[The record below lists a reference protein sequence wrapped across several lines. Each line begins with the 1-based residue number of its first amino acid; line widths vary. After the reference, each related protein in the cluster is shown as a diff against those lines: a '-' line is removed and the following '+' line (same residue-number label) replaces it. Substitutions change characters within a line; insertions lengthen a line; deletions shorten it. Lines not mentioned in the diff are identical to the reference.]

1 MKTNSKVNYKK
12 GMVAATVATLLATY
26 GVTTAGATM
35 NTEAVNDSVSIN
47 DVSVVEET
55 TVTGDVEEA
64 VVEDTVNDV
73 DTDAVDV
80 IEEVTVTEEVSSPSE
95 EVVAVAENTR
105 SREVLPGTLWDYLPL
120 GDYFY
125 NEKSI
130 AICSEIGGTTF
141 YMVEIMKDDSMEIIQ
156 TFESKT
162 TPMFD
167 VIDGVSYFV
176 VNDGS
181 GYEVLSITIDGA
193 TSKVP
198 FKNGADTPARDVTFI
213 KTVDGNLFVAS
224 LGELDY
230 NGLGITY
237 VSEYNSDL
245 KYMGSY
251 AINPTVID
259 PIHFVRDIA
268 IVDGKVVIVANGKD
282 FTFDRVTGGE
292 TEKPPVDNGQDNNG
306 GDNNNNGGD
315 NGNDGTEK
323 PPVDNGGDNNGETE
337 KPQPPIDGG
346 NGQDQGN
353 GGETEKPEPP
363 VDGGNGNDGETEKP
377 PVDNGDQD
385 NNGGQDNGDQDNNG
399 GDQDNNGGDQDNGDQ
414 DNNGGQ
420 DNNDGNQDNNGS
432 TDNNGSIDDNQNN
445 NGSQD
450 NGSQDNNQ
458 GSDNNQNNGSTDNG
472 TNPSVPVTPNNN
484 GNSSTGTT
492 NGNTTTVPTLP
503 QTGQLPVG
511 AFAGLASIFSGLG
524 LFIKNK
530 RK

>member
-26 GVTTAGATM
+26 GVTTVGATV
-35 NTEAVNDSVSIN
+35 NVNDENAVDVNAVNES
-47 DVSVVEET
+47 SVVEET
-55 TVTGDVEEA
+55 TVTEDEA
-64 VVEDTVNDV
+64 VVVDAEEASVAPIETVV
-73 DTDAVDV
+73 
-80 IEEVTVTEEVSSPSE
+80 EEVSSPSE

-120 GDYFY
+120 GDYFHD
-125 NEKSI
+125 EKNI

-176 VNDGS
+176 VNAGN
-181 GYEVLSITIDGA
+181 GYEVLSITIDGV
-193 TSKVP
+193 TSRVP
-198 FKNGADTPARDVTFI
+198 FKNGADTPARDVT
-213 KTVDGNLFVAS
+213 KSVSVDGHLFVAS

-245 KYMGSY
+245 EYMGCY

-259 PIHFVRDIA
+259 PIHFVDYVN
-268 IVDGKVVIVANGKD
+268 IVDGKVVITANGKE

-292 TEKPPVDNGQDNNG
+292 TEKPPVG
-306 GDNNNNGGD
+306 G
-315 NGNDGTEK
+315 
-323 PPVDNGGDNNGETE
+323 
-337 KPQPPIDGG
+337 
-346 NGQDQGN
+346 
-353 GGETEKPEPP
+353 
-363 VDGGNGNDGETEKP
+363 GETEKP
-377 PVDNGDQD
+377 PVDTEKPPVDTEKPPVDTEKPPVDTEKPQPPVDTEKPPVDTEKPQPPVDG
-385 NNGGQDNGDQDNNG
+385 
-399 GDQDNNGGDQDNGDQ
+399 
-414 DNNGGQ
+414 
-420 DNNDGNQDNNGS
+420 GNQDNNGS
-432 TDNNGSIDDNQNN
+432 SNEEKPNVPVKPSKPGNGSNNGTN
-445 NGSQD
+445 NGT
-450 NGSQDNNQ
+450 G
-458 GSDNNQNNGSTDNG
+458 NGSTQN
-472 TNPSVPVTPNNN
+472 
-484 GNSSTGTT
+484 
-492 NGNTTTVPTLP
+492 VPTLP

-524 LFIKNK
+524 LFIKSK

>member
-26 GVTTAGATM
+26 GVTTVGATV
-35 NTEAVNDSVSIN
+35 NVNDENAVDVNAVNES
-47 DVSVVEET
+47 SVVEET
-55 TVTGDVEEA
+55 TVTEDEA
-64 VVEDTVNDV
+64 VVVDAEEASVAPIETVV
-73 DTDAVDV
+73 
-80 IEEVTVTEEVSSPSE
+80 EEVSSPSE
-95 EVVAVAENTR
+95 EVDVVEPTAVAENTR

-120 GDYFY
+120 GDYFHD
-125 NEKSI
+125 EKNI

-176 VNDGS
+176 VNAGN
-181 GYEVLSITIDGA
+181 GYEVLSITIDGV
-193 TSKVP
+193 TSRVP
-198 FKNGADTPARDVTFI
+198 FKNGADTPARDVT
-213 KTVDGNLFVAS
+213 KSVSVDGHLFVAS

-245 KYMGSY
+245 EYMGCY

-259 PIHFVRDIA
+259 PIHFVDYVN
-268 IVDGKVVIVANGKD
+268 IVDGKVVITANGKE

-292 TEKPPVDNGQDNNG
+292 TEKPPVG
-306 GDNNNNGGD
+306 GGE
-315 NGNDGTEK
+315 TEK
-323 PPVDNGGDNNGETE
+323 PPVDTEKPPVDTEKPPVDTE
-337 KPQPPIDGG
+337 KPQPPVDTEKPPVDTEKPPVGGGETEKPPVGGGETEKPEPPVDGG
-346 NGQDQGN
+346 NGGDNGN

-363 VDGGNGNDGETEKP
+363 VDGGN
-377 PVDNGDQD
+377 
-385 NNGGQDNGDQDNNG
+385 
-399 GDQDNNGGDQDNGDQ
+399 
-414 DNNGGQ
+414 
-420 DNNDGNQDNNGS
+420 QDNNGS
-432 TDNNGSIDDNQNN
+432 SNEEKPNVPVKPSKPGNGSNNGTN
-445 NGSQD
+445 NGT
-450 NGSQDNNQ
+450 G
-458 GSDNNQNNGSTDNG
+458 NGSTQN
-472 TNPSVPVTPNNN
+472 
-484 GNSSTGTT
+484 
-492 NGNTTTVPTLP
+492 VPTLP

-524 LFIKNK
+524 LFIKSK

>member
-47 DVSVVEET
+47 DVSIVEET
-55 TVTGDVEEA
+55 TVTKDVEEA
-64 VVEDTVNDV
+64 VVEEVIDNTEEPSVTPIDV
-73 DTDAVDV
+73 V
-80 IEEVTVTEEVSSPSE
+80 EEVTEEVTSPSE
-95 EVVAVAENTR
+95 EEVVTVAENTR

-176 VNDGS
+176 VNDGN

-237 VSEYNSDL
+237 VSEYTSDL

-268 IVDGKVVIVANGKD
+268 IVDGKVLIVANGKD

-306 GDNNNNGGD
+306 GDNGNNGGD

-323 PPVDNGGDNNGETE
+323 PPVDNGGDNNGTE
-337 KPQPPIDGG
+337 NPQ
-346 NGQDQGN
+346 
-353 GGETEKPEPP
+353 PP
-363 VDGGNGNDGETEKP
+363 VDGGNGQDNNGVTEKP
-377 PVDNGDQD
+377 PVDNG
-385 NNGGQDNGDQDNNG
+385 
-399 GDQDNNGGDQDNGDQ
+399 GDQ

-420 DNNDGNQDNNGS
+420 DNNDGNQDNNNGNQDNNGGDQ
-432 TDNNGSIDDNQNN
+432 DNNGSTDDNQNN
-445 NGSQD
+445 ND
-450 NGSQDNNQ
+450 GSQDNNQ
-458 GSDNNQNNGSTDNG
+458 GSDNNQNNGSTNNG
-472 TNPSVPVTPNNN
+472 TNPSAPVTPNND
-484 GNSSTGTT
+484 GNSSTGT
-492 NGNTTTVPTLP
+492 TTTVPTLP